1 MARQG
6 SVISPAQLR
15 WGAAGEPS
23 WENGSESTAPG
34 AGTALVTKTVTAGK
48 TLYLYG
54 FHLCSAEGNEFRI
67 YVDSTVN
74 KRYAM
79 QVAGVLDI
87 VMGVPLLT
95 ATSGQVVTIK
105 TVNGANAGMVYQAS
119 LLYYEA

>member
-1 MARQG
+1 MVRQ
-6 SVISPAQLR
+6 SSIISPASIR
-15 WGAAGEPS
+15 WGVGGEPS
-23 WENGSESTAPG
+23 WENGSETTAPG

-54 FHLCSAEGNEFRI
+54 FHISAAEGNEFQVYI
-67 YVDSTVN
+67 DTTVN

-79 QVAGVLDI
+79 QVAGTMEVVL
-87 VMGVPLLT
+87 GVPLLT

-105 TVNGANAGMVYQAS
+105 TVNGANAGMVYQGS